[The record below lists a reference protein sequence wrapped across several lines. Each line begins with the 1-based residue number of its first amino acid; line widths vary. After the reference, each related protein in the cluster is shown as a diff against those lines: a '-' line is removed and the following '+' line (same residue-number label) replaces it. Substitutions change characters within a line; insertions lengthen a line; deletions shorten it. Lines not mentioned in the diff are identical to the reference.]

1 MSMPEH
7 RDNHNMRGFVKMSQR
22 RHIIMSSLTD
32 VDPGEDAAG
41 QGVAGVVG
49 GNGDVDP
56 LAAVVHRVLQT
67 LAQRQRED
75 PGTGRGHGHCLRVP
89 GHGGGQGA
97 RPGATV
103 HMRDLR
109 PSPREE

>member
-1 MSMPEH
+1 MSH
-7 RDNHNMRGFVKMSQR
+7 RK
-22 RHIIMSSLTD
+22 HINMSSLTD

-49 GNGDVDP
+49 GDRDVDP

-75 PGTGRGHGHCLRVP
+75 PGAGRGHGDCPRVP
-89 GHGGGQGA
+89 GHRGGQGA
-97 RPGATV
+97 
-103 HMRDLR
+103 
-109 PSPREE
+109 